1 LNKKPRVSV
10 TEQEEKKENYQ
21 KTMLRDQEK
30 VLRGKKSSPG
40 LLQAQTRM
48 THLKNHEFKEE
59 KLPEVDYDR
68 KNFNQ
73 KDKD

>member
-1 LNKKPRVSV
+1 
-10 TEQEEKKENYQ
+10 
-21 KTMLRDQEK
+21 MLQDQEK
-30 VLRGKKSSPG
+30 SLRGEKSSPG
-40 LLQAQTRM
+40 LIQAQTILS
-48 THLKNHEFKEE
+48 HLKNHEFKEG

>member
-1 LNKKPRVSV
+1 M
-10 TEQEEKKENYQ
+10 
-21 KTMLRDQEK
+21 MLRDQQK

-40 LLQAQTRM
+40 LLQAQTVLS
-48 THLKNHEFKEE
+48 HLKNHEFKEE
-59 KLPEVDYDR
+59 KLPEVDYER

>member
-1 LNKKPRVSV
+1 M
-10 TEQEEKKENYQ
+10 
-21 KTMLRDQEK
+21 MLRDQQK

-40 LLQAQTRM
+40 LLQAQTVLS
-48 THLKNHEFKEE
+48 HLKNHEFKEE
-59 KLPEVDYDR
+59 KLKGVDYDR